1 MSKFLTRIRRAQ
13 IGRRSAY
20 HDYHAAV
27 LAAREAGHTV
37 DEIAQAA
44 GIGRTG
50 VYYLL
55 NPDPRKEQK
64 T

>member
-1 MSKFLTRIRRAQ
+1 MSKLLTRISRTVKQRGQ
-13 IGRRSAY
+13 AY
-20 HDYHAAV
+20 DAYLEAIRDAKQ
-27 LAAREAGHTV
+27 AGHSV